1 MPSFCCFIFFAALRL
16 LSFLPLSMRSCFS
29 SFFLFPAAVVVR
41 AVIITVVVA
50 ICCCCCCRSGFVLS
64 VVVAVVVGATAAAVV
79 VPFVVAV
86 GHVMVAIS
94 FGIHMCVRDSA

>member
-1 MPSFCCFIFFAALRL
+1 MPSFCCFIFLRRYVC
-16 LSFLPLSMRSCFS
+16 FLFLHYPCVHVSPL
-29 SFFLFPAAVVVR
+29 FFLFPAAVVVR
-41 AVIITVVVA
+41 AGIITVVVA